1 MRILAL
7 VLSLLLGAG
16 CTAVRPGPERP
27 AGPAPMGLEARTVV
41 EAAEQLFDAMEARD
55 TTALRALMHPDAQII
70 AVDPEGR
77 ARVQPGGAAA
87 WIAGVGRSEGG
98 AWRERIRGPRVEVSG
113 ALATLWAPYTF
124 HLGEQFSHCGTDA
137 FQFVWTD
144 DGWQL
149 LVVTFTIETE
159 GCGAGGDRDE

>member
-1 MRILAL
+1 MRSLAV
-7 VLSLLLGAG
+7 VLPLLLCAG
-16 CTAVRPGPERP
+16 CAAVRPGTERP
-27 AGPAPMGLEARTVV
+27 PPPALMGLEARTVV

-55 TTALRALMHPDAQII
+55 TAALRTLMHPDAQII
-70 AVDPEGR
+70 AIDPEGQ

-87 WIAGVGRSEGG
+87 WIEGVTRSEGG
-98 AWRERIRGPRVEVSG
+98 TWHERIRDPRVEVAG

-124 HLGEQFSHCGTDA
+124 HIDEAFSHCGTDA

-159 GCGAGGDRDE
+159 GCDAGGNP